1 MVGVPLCLVKSWVD
15 EGIYHLLNYLCFVWD
30 ARRVFPRVMAAIR
43 DSVELEATYTPSQ
56 SASKEALDT
65 TLEKENSL
73 ATQNSGSIEANAPGS
88 TVLKNGKRFWNSL
101 LTFGK
106 FLGPGT
112 IISVAYVD
120 PDNFQTAL
128 TSGAQFEFK
137 LLVMILLS
145 NLIAIYLQVCFIH
158 FKGIWRRG

>member
-1 MVGVPLCLVKSWVD
+1 
-15 EGIYHLLNYLCFVWD
+15 
-30 ARRVFPRVMAAIR
+30 MAIQA
-43 DSVELEATYTPSQ
+43 LSQ
-56 SASKEALDT
+56 PASKGPFATAL
-65 TLEKENSL
+65 ENENSL
-73 ATQNSGSIEANAPGS
+73 ATYNSKSIDVTTSESSAHDHMSPYLSLHKNA
-88 TVLKNGKRFWNSL
+88 KRFRNWL

-145 NLIAIYLQVCFIH
+145 NLIAIYLQVSVLKAKRCDV
-158 FKGIWRRG
+158 